1 MPEVFKWLSY
11 LTFQKYSCELLIV
24 TEFHGLEFSCSES
37 TFAPKRPPTFQM
49 QPILDAALL
58 LNGVT
63 PQFSLLLC
71 VLVGAD
77 MSTPLPGA
85 CLITEGD
92 QIIEQGYPGA
102 LSRYTQDFLLLYA
115 FLPALLLL
123 GIISYKIR
131 DRLVLH

>member
-1 MPEVFKWLSY
+1 
-11 LTFQKYSCELLIV
+11 
-24 TEFHGLEFSCSES
+24 
-37 TFAPKRPPTFQM
+37 M

-58 LNGVT
+58 LNRVT

-85 CLITEGD
+85 CLITAGD

>member
-1 MPEVFKWLSY
+1 MFFV
-11 LTFQKYSCELLIV
+11 
-24 TEFHGLEFSCSES
+24 
-37 TFAPKRPPTFQM
+37 
-49 QPILDAALL
+49 
-58 LNGVT
+58 GVNR
-63 PQFSLLLC
+63 QFSFPLC

-131 DRLVLH
+131 DRLALH

>member
-1 MPEVFKWLSY
+1 
-11 LTFQKYSCELLIV
+11 
-24 TEFHGLEFSCSES
+24 
-37 TFAPKRPPTFQM
+37 M

-77 MSTPLPGA
+77 MSTLQPGA